1 MTLDTILS
9 FFLTSLVLTIA
20 PGPDVMYVLSQ
31 SISKGRNYGIAAALG
46 LSSGLLFHTTLLAF
60 GISTMITAIPWLFQA
75 IKIFGALYLLWIA
88 YNVFKAPASFHL
100 KETTSQV
107 DKPIKNVTQGLI
119 MNISNPK
126 VMLFFLALFPT
137 FLNPSLGN
145 VKLQVYT
152 LGSIFMIQALI
163 VFVLYAVIASS
174 LTLVLR
180 ESKAFNLI
188 LKWLQIVVFVT
199 LAFFM
204 FF

>member
-1 MTLDTILS
+1 MTIDTILS

-31 SISKGRNYGIAAALG
+31 SISKGRNYGIAAAFG
-46 LSSGLLFHTTLLAF
+46 LATGLLFHTTLLAF
-60 GISTMITAIPWLFQA
+60 GISSMITAIPWLFKA

-88 YNVFKAPASFHL
+88 YQVLKAPASFHL
-100 KETTSQV
+100 KEATSQV
-107 DKPIKNVTQGLI
+107 DRPIKNVTQGLI

-145 VKLQVYT
+145 VKIQVYT

-163 VFVLYAVIASS
+163 VFILYAVIASS

-180 ESKAFNLI
+180 ESKAFNLV

-199 LAFFM
+199 LAIFM

>member
-31 SISKGRNYGIAAALG
+31 SISKGRNYGIAAAFG
-46 LSSGLLFHTTLLAF
+46 LATGLLFHTTLLAF
-60 GISTMITAIPWLFQA
+60 GISSMITAIPWLFQA

-88 YNVFKAPASFHL
+88 YQVFKSPASFHL
-100 KETTSQV
+100 KESSTNV
-107 DKPIKNVTQGLI
+107 DKPLKNVTQGLI

-137 FLNPSLGN
+137 FLNPNFGN
-145 VKLQVYT
+145 LKIQVYT

-163 VFVLYAVIASS
+163 VFVLYAIIASS

-199 LAFFM
+199 LAIFM

>member
-1 MTLDTILS
+1 MTIDTILS

-31 SISKGRNYGIAAALG
+31 SISKGRNYGIAAAFG
-46 LSSGLLFHTTLLAF
+46 LATGLLFHTTLLAF
-60 GISTMITAIPWLFQA
+60 GISSMITAIPWLFQA

-88 YNVFKAPASFHL
+88 YQVFKSPASFHL
-100 KETTSQV
+100 KESTSNV
-107 DKPIKNVTQGLI
+107 DKPLKNVTQGLI

-137 FLNPSLGN
+137 FLNPNIGN
-145 VKLQVYT
+145 LKIQVYT

-163 VFVLYAVIASS
+163 VFVLYAIIASS

-199 LAFFM
+199 LAIFM

>member
-88 YNVFKAPASFHL
+88 YNVFKSPASFHL
-100 KETTSQV
+100 KEATSQV
-107 DKPIKNVTQGLI
+107 DSPIKNVTQGLI

-137 FLNPSLGN
+137 FLNPSIGN

-163 VFVLYAVIASS
+163 VFVLYAIIASS
-174 LTLVLR
+174 LTIVLR

>member
-20 PGPDVMYVLSQ
+20 PGPDVMYILSQ
-31 SISKGRNYGIAAALG
+31 SISKGRNYGIAAAFG
-46 LSSGLLFHTTLLAF
+46 LSTGLLFHTTLLAF

-88 YNVFKAPASFHL
+88 YQVFKSPASFHL
-100 KETTSQV
+100 KESAAV
-107 DKPIKNVTQGLI
+107 DNPMKNVTQGLI

-137 FLNPSLGN
+137 FINPNLGN
-145 VKLQVYT
+145 VKIQVYT
-152 LGSIFMIQALI
+152 LGSIFMLQALI
-163 VFVLYAVIASS
+163 IFVLYAIIASS

-199 LAFFM
+199 LAIFM
-204 FF
+204 IL

>member
-60 GISTMITAIPWLFQA
+60 GISNMITAIPWLFQA

-100 KETTSQV
+100 KESSVQV
-107 DKPIKNVTQGLI
+107 DSPIKNVTQGLI

-145 VKLQVYT
+145 LKLQVYT
-152 LGSIFMIQALI
+152 LGSIFMIQALF
-163 VFVLYAVIASS
+163 VFVLYAIIASS

>member
-9 FFLTSLVLTIA
+9 FFLTSLVLTIS

-88 YNVFKAPASFHL
+88 YNVFKSPASFHL
-100 KETTSQV
+100 KEATSQV

-137 FLNPSLGN
+137 FLNPSIGN

-163 VFVLYAVIASS
+163 VFVLYAIIASS
-174 LTLVLR
+174 LTIVLR

>member
-75 IKIFGALYLLWIA
+75 IKIFGAFYLLWIA
-88 YNVFKAPASFHL
+88 YNVFKSPASFHL
-100 KETTSQV
+100 KEAISQV
-107 DKPIKNVTQGLI
+107 DSPIKNVTQGLI

-137 FLNPSLGN
+137 FLNPSIGN

-163 VFVLYAVIASS
+163 VFVLYAIIASS
-174 LTLVLR
+174 LTIVLR

>member
-1 MTLDTILS
+1 MTLDTILT

-31 SISKGRNYGIAAALG
+31 SISKGRNYGIAAAFG
-46 LSSGLLFHTTLLAF
+46 LSTGLLFHTTLLAF
-60 GISTMITAIPWLFQA
+60 GISTMITAIPWLFQV

-88 YNVFKAPASFHL
+88 YQVFKSPASFHL
-100 KETTSQV
+100 KEAATKV
-107 DKPIKNVTQGLI
+107 DRPIKNVTQGLL

-137 FLNPSLGN
+137 FLNPSIGN
-145 VKLQVYT
+145 VKIQVYT

-163 VFVLYAVIASS
+163 VFVLYAIIASS

-180 ESKAFNLI
+180 ESRAFNLI
-188 LKWLQIVVFVT
+188 LKWLQIVVFTT
-199 LAFFM
+199 LAIFM

>member
-88 YNVFKAPASFHL
+88 YNVFKSPASFHL
-100 KETTSQV
+100 KESTSQV

-163 VFVLYAVIASS
+163 VFVLYAIIASS

>member
-31 SISKGRNYGIAAALG
+31 SISKGRNFGIAAAFG
-46 LSSGLLFHTTLLAF
+46 LATGLLFHTTLLAF
-60 GISTMITAIPWLFQA
+60 GISSVITAIPWLFKA

-88 YNVFKAPASFHL
+88 YQVFKSSASFHL
-100 KETTSQV
+100 KESSTNV
-107 DKPIKNVTQGLI
+107 DKPLRNVTQGLI

-137 FLNPSLGN
+137 FLNPNIGN
-145 VKLQVYT
+145 LKIQVYT

-163 VFVLYAVIASS
+163 VFVLYAIIASS

-199 LAFFM
+199 LAIFM

>member
-88 YNVFKAPASFHL
+88 YNVFKAPESFHL
-100 KETTSQV
+100 KESSVQV
-107 DKPIKNVTQGLI
+107 DSPIKNVTQGLI

-145 VKLQVYT
+145 LKLQVYT

-163 VFVLYAVIASS
+163 VFVLYAIIASS

>member
-88 YNVFKAPASFHL
+88 YNVFKSPASFHL
-100 KETTSQV
+100 KEATSQV

-137 FLNPSLGN
+137 FLNPSIGN

-163 VFVLYAVIASS
+163 VFVLYAIIASS
-174 LTLVLR
+174 LTIVLR